1 MEESTQQPS
10 STDEATFVRIRK
22 GSIRGRVKSDL
33 PIVFTQEK
41 LSAHGGLEIFRRF
54 LDRTGFT
61 DRLRRVFSLRQF
73 DGDYGSFRITLALIG
88 MLLVG
93 GSRIRHLRHLEQDPV
108 FLRFARLQR
117 LPTDRTVSNTL
128 KETTSAVREEL
139 SDLLREVAY
148 DTVRGTG
155 LSRLTLE
162 LDGTVLRT
170 GLFVAGAER
179 GFNPHHP
186 KDKSYYPLTAHL
198 AQTGQLLAVHN
209 REGNVHDSQDALE
222 LLSFLASDIRE
233 KLGRRRLEARFDGA
247 FFRREILE
255 FLRASG
261 IEYAIRAPLWD
272 WLGIRP
278 EIEKRRR
285 WKRIR
290 PGIQAFSTK
299 LFIPKW
305 KMRLRVVIYRKK
317 VSHRTRKNFQ
327 MDLYDPNDGHYEY
340 SAFATN
346 KKEGVATLWDF
357 MAGRGGHEKTL
368 CELKQHLAF
377 DTIPTNDWDANSTW
391 QLICALTHNVVRRF
405 QVTMGAR
412 QRANGRKRTYRWVL
426 ESLRTLRYEFFNLPA
441 KLATPGG
448 RAQLRL
454 AVPPDT
460 QRRIETLLA
469 GLPHA
474 AW

>member
-1 MEESTQQPS
+1 M
-10 STDEATFVRIRK
+10 RIRK

-41 LSAHGGLEIFRRF
+41 LTAYGGLEIMRRF
-54 LDRTGFT
+54 LNRSGFS
-61 DRLRRVFSLRQF
+61 DRLQAVFSLRQF

-93 GSRIRHLRHLEQDPV
+93 GSRIRHLSHLERDPV

-139 SDLLREVAY
+139 NGLLREVAY
-148 DTVRGTG
+148 DTVREAR
-155 LSRLTLE
+155 LSRLTME
-162 LDGTVLRT
+162 FDGTVLRA
-170 GLFVAGAER
+170 GLCVDGAAR

-209 REGNVHDSQDALE
+209 REGNVHDSRGALE

-233 KLGRRRLEARFDGA
+233 KLGPRRLEARFDGA

-299 LFIPKW
+299 LLIPKW
-305 KMRLRVVIYRKK
+305 KMRLRVVIYRKQ

-327 MDLYDPNDGHYEY
+327 LDLYDPNDGHYEY

-346 KKEGVATLWDF
+346 KKEGLGTLWEF

-391 QLICALTHNVVRRF
+391 QLISALTHNVVRQF
-405 QVTMGAR
+405 QITMGAVE
-412 QRANGRKRTYRWVL
+412 RANGRKRTYRWVL
-426 ESLRTLRYEFFNLPA
+426 ESLRTLRYELLNLPA
-441 KLATPGG
+441 RLARPEG
-448 RAQLRL
+448 RAQLRIAASL
-454 AVPPDT
+454 NT
-460 QRRIETLLA
+460 QRRIETLLE
-469 GLPHA
+469 GLREA
-474 AW
+474 A